1 MFYADNN
8 LFGQCKPILIGKHS
22 LCNPPS
28 NNRFDYTITNF
39 NSLFIYSASVLLSTS
54 GTTTTTSI
62 SITTPTFTAFIYS
75 PTITNARIIVTA
87 SNGTCVD
94 ADTIFVQTCCTPG
107 DPSNNVLTD
116 ITVSQ
121 IPNIVQVGS
130 SYFYN
135 PNLYPLQSSTIVIN
149 GLLDINATL
158 EISNCLL
165 LVDQGGEIKVR
176 TGNALAM
183 DNVDATAG
191 CGIMWKG
198 INCENGTSIK
208 VRNSSTISDAQYAI
222 KFTGTVEGDFDNPT
236 NVRTQLFRNFISIY
250 APDNIAGN
258 NFNFLP
264 VSAGSGGL
272 SIDGAGNL
280 LPPFYGQLPL
290 PQQRGFA
297 GIYLKD
303 VASFT
308 NIFSGANAIR
318 LQVSNLNIGIASIR
332 GSMTLDNNVS
342 IFNIAPLFNLGA
354 QAYNFASAYN
364 GSAVYCEGTTSTPQ
378 TVTFGNS
385 ANTGLLINSI
395 NNCRYGVNA
404 FRNVNVNCVN
414 NNIDNVTNLGGVR
427 VDNFNIGG
435 RTINI
440 VNNRF
445 QQRFFCA
452 VFLRRLNSA
461 NLVINGNTFNTG
473 AYYPVNTNP
482 SLGDLGNV
490 AIRIAAVSPTALT
503 GSISGNVFTSARI
516 GIYASNI
523 RGRSSDPIDL
533 FKINNNVMNM
543 DRGLGNY
550 FDLVNPTLAF
560 RHLGIWLE
568 NSRNLDV
575 VENNIVRANSLNGAP
590 NGFEEYLIG
599 IRVQNMMGAS
609 VLLRNNTITRC
620 GTGIKFSGFCFGTSV
635 YCNTITSD
643 PLVTFP
649 RGLFFDNAGLSNQ
662 GANCNPFANTYTA
675 FSSSGIAYKVSGVLS
690 TRMQWFGP
698 GSITPFSVTPV
709 IPNFFNIVATNCTPF
724 PSICGEVSNEG
735 LFAMYDRVH
744 QIVYDEITYEENPE
758 ESRYLDL
765 VFAYNAI
772 LNDSV
777 LQTMDPVYLQFV
789 DFHAYDNI
797 GQYVDANALRNNDQ
811 VVDALNRLNE
821 LINLNVIDQNRVT
834 TERIALTLELEN
846 RELSDSERTVL
857 TPIAESNYLIGGD
870 GVINARAL
878 LDKEIPMGIGTEEV
892 SYLRRKNPKLNNGTP
907 KYTINEILK
916 WSDIEKEKVDVKVY
930 DIMGKLIFENKLT
943 EWLDKKSNFNIGI
956 VNVSYYLNNQFIGAV
971 KESLIK

>member
-1 MFYADNN
+1 MFYADSN
-8 LFGQCKPILIGKHS
+8 LFAQCKPILAGKHS
-22 LCNPPS
+22 LCSPPS

-39 NSLFIYSASVLLSTS
+39 SSSFTYSASVFLST
-54 GTTTTTSI
+54 GALTTSPVT
-62 SITTPTFTAFIYS
+62 SATFTAFTYS
-75 PTITNARIIVTA
+75 PSITNARIIVTA

-94 ADTIFVQTCCTPG
+94 ADTIYVQACCEEFLIPE
-107 DPSNNVLTD
+107 LTD
-116 ITVSQ
+116 IPSTQ
-121 IPNIVQVGS
+121 IPGLVGNT
-130 SYFYN
+130 YN
-135 PNLYPLQSSTIVIN
+135 PSVFPFPSATVVIHGQLEVTSGALEFVNTTILMDQGASILVRGGAQLYLNNSTIRHGRCN
-149 GLLDINATL
+149 F
-158 EISNCLL
+158 
-165 LVDQGGEIKVR
+165 
-176 TGNALAM
+176 
-183 DNVDATAG
+183 
-191 CGIMWKG
+191 MWEG
-198 INCENGTSIK
+198 INLENNAVLKTNGNTNI
-208 VRNSSTISDAQYAI
+208 NDAQYAVNI
-222 KFTGTVEGDFDNPT
+222 LG
-236 NVRTQLFRNFISIY
+236 NVGFHFSAFSGSTTSFQGNFISIY
-250 APDNIAGN
+250 AGDNIGGN
-258 NFNFLP
+258 NNLYGTAS
-264 VSAGSGGL
+264 SAGG
-272 SIDGAGNL
+272 IVINGAPPL
-280 LPPFYGQLPL
+280 LAYYYGQSPL
-290 PQQRGFA
+290 PAGSSFA

-303 VASFT
+303 VANFNSRFSVSPMPIT
-308 NIFSGANAIR
+308 INNI
-318 LQVSNLNIGIASIR
+318 NIGIGSIR
-332 GSMTLDNNVS
+332 GSMTLDENVTINNVS
-342 IFNIAPLFNLGA
+342 PALNGSA
-354 QAYNFASAYN
+354 QAYAFSSAYN
-364 GSAVYCEGTTSTPQ
+364 GSAIYCEGTNTTPQ
-378 TVTFGNS
+378 SISFGRTNS
-385 ANTGLLINSI
+385 SGINRI

-414 NNIDNVTNLGGVR
+414 SDIDNVTNLGGVR

-452 VFLRRLNSA
+452 VYLRRLNSA

-473 AYYPVNTNP
+473 AYYQVNTNP

-490 AIRIAAVSPTALT
+490 AIRIAAVSPTTLT
-503 GSISGNVFTSARI
+503 GSISNNVFTSSRI

-523 RGRSSDPIDL
+523 RGRSSDPNDL
-533 FKINNNVMNM
+533 FKIKDNVMNM
-543 DRGLGNY
+543 DRLLANYNVPGNPNS
-550 FDLVNPTLAF
+550 VW

-575 VENNIVRANSLNGAP
+575 VENNIVRTNSLNGAP
-590 NGFEEYLIG
+590 TGFEEYLIG
-599 IRVQNMMGAS
+599 IKVQNMMGAS

-662 GANCNPFANTYTA
+662 GANCNPFGNTYAA

-690 TRMQWFGP
+690 TRMEWFGP
-698 GSITPFSVTPV
+698 GSITPFSVGPTP
-709 IPNFFNIVATNCTPF
+709 FFIVVPTSCTPY
-724 PSICGEVSNEG
+724 PSICGEISNVA

-777 LQTMDPVYLQFV
+777 LQTMDPVYLQFI
-789 DFHAYDNI
+789 DFHANDNI

-892 SYLRRKNPKLNNGTP
+892 SYLRRKNPKVNNGTP
-907 KYTINEILK
+907 QYTISEILK
-916 WSDIEKEKVDVKVY
+916 WSELEKEKVDVKVY
-930 DIMGKLIFENKLT
+930 NVIGKLVFENKLT
-943 EWLDKKSNFNIGI
+943 EWLDKKSNLSIGI
-956 VNVSYYLNNQFIGAV
+956 VNVSYYFNNQFVGVA

>member
-1 MFYADNN
+1 MFYADTN
-8 LFGQCKPILIGKHS
+8 LFGQCKPILRGKHS
-22 LCNPPS
+22 FCNPPS

-39 NSLFIYSASVLLSTS
+39 NSLFTYSASVLLSTS

-62 SITTPTFTAFIYS
+62 SITTPTFAAFIYS

-94 ADTIFVQTCCTPG
+94 ADTIFVQACCTPG

-121 IPNIVQVGS
+121 IPNIVQLGGS
-130 SYFYN
+130 YYYN
-135 PNLYPLQSSTIVIN
+135 PSLYPLQSNIIVIH
-149 GLLDINATL
+149 GLLDVNATL
-158 EISNCLL
+158 EISNCTI
-165 LVDQGGEIKVR
+165 LVDQGGEIRVR

-191 CGIMWKG
+191 CGTMWKG

-222 KFTGTVEGDFDNPT
+222 KFTGSVQGDFDNPV

-250 APDNIAGN
+250 APDNVGGN

-264 VSAGSGGL
+264 ATTGSGGL

-318 LQVSNLNIGIASIR
+318 LQLSNLNIGIASIR
-332 GSMTLDNNVS
+332 GSMTLDKNVI

-354 QAYNFASAYN
+354 QAYNFSSAYN

-385 ANTGLLINSI
+385 SNTGLLINSI
-395 NNCRYGVNA
+395 NNCRYGANA

-445 QQRFFCA
+445 LQRFFCA
-452 VFLRRLNSA
+452 VYLRRLNSA

-473 AYYPVNTNP
+473 LYYQVNTPTN
-482 SLGDLGNV
+482 LGDLGNV
-490 AIRIAAVSPTALT
+490 AIRIAAVSQTTLT
-503 GSISGNVFTSARI
+503 GSISSNVFTSSRI

-523 RGRSSDPIDL
+523 RGRSSDPDEL
-533 FKINNNVMNM
+533 FKINDNVMNM

-550 FDLVNPTLAF
+550 FDVFNFPY

-568 NSRNLDV
+568 NSRNLDI
-575 VENNIVRANSLNGAP
+575 VENSIVRANSLIGAP
-590 NGFEEYLIG
+590 PGFEEFLIG

-609 VLLRNNTITRC
+609 VLLRDNTITRC

-662 GANCNPFANTYTA
+662 GANCNPFANTYSA
-675 FSSSGIAYKVSGVLS
+675 FSSSGIAFKVSGVLS
-690 TRMQWFGP
+690 SRMEWFGP
-698 GSITPFSVTPV
+698 GRITPFSVAPIT
-709 IPNFFNIVATNCTPF
+709 NFIVVPTSCTPY
-724 PSICGEVSNEG
+724 PSICGEVSNDG

-777 LQTMDPVYLQFV
+777 LQTLDPLYLQYIYL
-789 DFHAYDNI
+789 HATDNI

-811 VVDALNRLNE
+811 VVDALNRLND

-892 SYLRRKNPKLNNGTP
+892 SYLRRKNPKVNIGTP
-907 KYTINEILK
+907 KYTVNEILK
-916 WSDIEKEKVDVKVY
+916 WSDLEKEKVDVKVY
-930 DIMGKLIFENKLT
+930 DVMGKLVFENKLT
-943 EWLDKKSNFNIGI
+943 EWLDKKSNLNLGI
-956 VNVSYYLNNQFIGAV
+956 VNVSYYFNNQFVGAA